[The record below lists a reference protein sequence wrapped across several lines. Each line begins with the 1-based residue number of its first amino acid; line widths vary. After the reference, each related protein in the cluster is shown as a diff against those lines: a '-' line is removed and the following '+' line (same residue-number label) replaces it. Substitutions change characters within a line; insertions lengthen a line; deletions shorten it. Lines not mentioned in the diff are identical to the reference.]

1 MRTGVARVGFLLFSA
16 VRIRFFAA
24 VFFACLLVFFSVVLV
39 DGSLSVSFYVL
50 T

>member
-1 MRTGVARVGFLLFSA
+1 MHTGVARVGFLLFSA
-16 VRIRFFAA
+16 VRIH
-24 VFFACLLVFFSVVLV
+24 FFACLLVFFSVVLV